1 MHIKME
7 RLGNLKNG
15 RQMVTVVNAGEL
27 WRERAV
33 VKSSCLQVEEY
44 ARELRKER
52 AVVMSSLQMTLTLFP
67 ADPTLRW
74 SEFQRVGMATEKS
87 QFLCLFHL
95 GYYR

>member
-52 AVVMSSLQMTLTLFP
+52 AVVMSSLQMTLTLYP
-67 ADPTLRW
+67 V
-74 SEFQRVGMATEKS
+74 S
-87 QFLCLFHL
+87 C
-95 GYYR
+95 